1 MRYLGL
7 DLGSKTLGIA
17 ISDLTE
23 TLATTLTTL
32 NFKDE
37 DYDKLVLMLEPIIK
51 ENAIDKIIL
60 GFPKNMD
67 NTIGERAEIT
77 LAFKQKLENAYNLEV
92 ILQDER
98 LTSVISNQVMIM
110 ADMSRKKRKKKVD
123 GIAAQLILQSYL
135 DKIKKGWLN
144 MEEKNTFKVMDDNGK
159 EVVCEVLFTF
169 DSEETK
175 KSYIVYTDNTTDEK
189 GNVKVYASVYKPES
203 TTTEL
208 LPIETEKEWKIIET
222 ILESIQEEQEKNN

>member
-32 NFKDE
+32 NFKNENYDE
-37 DYDKLVLMLEPIIK
+37 LVLMLEDIIK
-51 ENAIDKIIL
+51 ENSIDKIVL

-67 NTIGERAEIT
+67 NTIGQRAEIT
-77 LAFKQKLENAYNLEV
+77 LEFKQKLEDYYHLEV

-110 ADMSRKKRKKKVD
+110 ADMSREKRKKKVD

-135 DKIKKGWLN
+135 DKIKKGW
-144 MEEKNTFKVMDDNGK
+144 
-159 EVVCEVLFTF
+159 
-169 DSEETK
+169 
-175 KSYIVYTDNTTDEK
+175 
-189 GNVKVYASVYKPES
+189 
-203 TTTEL
+203 
-208 LPIETEKEWKIIET
+208 
-222 ILESIQEEQEKNN
+222 